1 MRALWPGSIKHSILN
16 LLLNPPWTPKFHKG
30 FRGFS
35 EIENVAHFL
44 PSHGLHLDLTYSR
57 QRRLRSLCG
66 PH

>member
-57 QRRLRSLCG
+57 
-66 PH
+66 